1 MRRIDWSSV
10 PDQQEFE
17 RPVPGGYIAVICSVD
32 DNEEREYLE
41 IRWDFAEGPF
51 KGANRS
57 TFERLG
63 WWPNRLFRSYK
74 ESALGMFKAFKTALE
89 ESNPGYAFD
98 EADLRGLARKR
109 VGVVLGEEEYRKSDG
124 NIGRRLYVAQTRSV
138 QAIEDGDYKVP
149 PPKTLAPA
157 PSAGWGAPPPPPAY
171 NSSWTQQSEE
181 DGELPF

>member
-17 RPVPGGYIAVICSVD
+17 KPVPGGYIAVICSVD

-51 KGANRS
+51 CGANRA

-109 VGVVLGEEEYRKSDG
+109 VGVVLGEEEYCKSDG
-124 NIGRRLYVAQTRSV
+124 NIGKRLYVAQTRSI

-149 PPKTLAPA
+149 PLKTLAPA
-157 PSAGWGAPPPPPAY
+157 PSRRRGSSPMPAAYIGGWV
-171 NSSWTQQSEE
+171 QQSGGN
-181 DGELPF
+181 GELPF